1 METIAGNLPTKG
13 SLEDSKVL
21 LTRLSKFPHSLPS
34 VHSAASA
41 VERRDGVL
49 RTWAM
54 LLHMYLVSDTVAFAV
69 LNTGSEKLAVS
80 HYSMSISQSPTCK
93 PIPEL
98 TFTPFE
104 PNNHRNQVNTAVS
117 FIDVDNGDSKF
128 SYILQSAE
136 RLNRDLRLY
145 TQHTR
150 VPRKFASALW
160 NSLLKI
166 YPDSSSGLH
175 NSNGFSISDADQEML
190 RSFLPHVSYK
200 LTVSVLDL
208 WRESVRTAPL
218 ATALESWDGALNYLE
233 LDGLTNKLAHQLLLR
248 GLQPGSLVPF
258 SFEKGLWM
266 VVAILGIVKAG
277 CAFVAID
284 PSQPKL
290 RAKDIIH
297 RVEAKVILVSPSQ
310 ASKFT
315 DMGEAVLSVS
325 SDTFMS
331 DYAEDS
337 CSAPLPHA
345 KIEDAAV
352 CIFTSGSTGSPKGII
367 VQHGALA
374 TRLLAEG
381 GALGFRGARCLQFA
395 ATTWDIFITDVLAT
409 LVHQGCVCIPS
420 EEDRL
425 SNLAEFCANS
435 KPSLAIITPSLANM
449 LTPESF
455 PTLKTLVFSG
465 EALRADVV
473 ARWSSQSSI
482 SLYQGYGPAE
492 TGGCI
497 IGRLAQRPEILGY
510 ALKNYIC
517 VLVDPK
523 NHECLVPIGAIGELL
538 VAGPGLLRDYI
549 GDSSRTNAAIV
560 QCPSWCSDLQIKETR
575 FYKTGDLLRYSIDT
589 LDGSLEFVG
598 RTDGQVKYHGQRVE
612 VGEIEH
618 HLGLF
623 PNLAYCMVTLVKE
636 GHWRG
641 HLVAVAQMDG
651 HSHTHHSTTQ
661 LTMHEHMASI
671 GDAINGF
678 LSERLPKYM
687 IPSKIL
693 VVNKIPFNASM
704 KLDQAAINKWIL
716 ELAAEHT
723 AAPNQSLLL
732 PNASRLLPHESTARA
747 ISKIYGG
754 IVGNAQRFED
764 QDFKLQS
771 GGIDSIQIMS
781 FSMSLRQRFGVQ
793 IPMAQLLSSKST
805 IRTIASIIDPNTNH
819 PMPIAGDAELGN
831 TENDIDD
838 LLRSVIITPEKMYH
852 NSDINHVFLTGAS
865 GYLGIE
871 ILRQLLVRST
881 CEIYALVQGSS
892 ETAARDYLIQKAVTA
907 TWWRDEYLYRV
918 HVWRGDLSQPRLG
931 LGEPQW
937 AMLQG
942 QGPQK
947 IDAVIHNG
955 AKVHYHM
962 DYDSLKATNVQ
973 STIELLKATHKRERP
988 LHSLVFVSGGQ
999 QLSFDDNDDTANMET
1014 ALQGSGYA
1022 RSKAISELTV
1032 ARFAEQAETKVEKV
1046 RIVKPGFTIGDAERG
1061 LANKDDFIWRY
1072 IAASLEIGAYDKESA
1087 SGWLFVTDICRV
1099 SEIILQ
1105 SVFDTADKRVV
1116 KVLDGIQYQD
1126 IWKLLQ
1132 DEFGYRIKPVLKQEW
1147 TSKLHQG
1154 VAAKMEKHV
1163 MFPLMHMF
1171 EAEILPIGVA
1181 GGPTQ
1186 PSSGVKEALLAN
1198 INRLI
1203 ENGFFVTPDF
1213 LPTPLSTTT
1222 EDNVSPVRDAF
1233 DVESVRKQFP
1243 ALQEGIV
1250 AFNNAAGTAVYQG
1263 AIETTHKTMSSF
1275 PIEIGLEDP
1284 RSQERTEHW
1293 MKKTVELAAFINA
1306 ASDEVGKLPSTITTM
1321 SYRAFGQSTTFLLRT
1336 LGQALRPSLNSDC
1349 EMIISNLCHEASA
1362 GAWVSL
1368 AKDIGIA
1375 IKWWAPPPG
1384 DDPCLSLETLKP
1396 LLTPKTRIVACN
1408 HVSNVLGTI
1417 HPIRKIARMVHSI
1430 PGAIL
1435 MVDGVAWAP
1444 HRPID
1449 VNDLDVDFYCFSW
1462 YKVFGPHIAQLYGRR
1477 SVQKRMLT
1485 GISHFFLDE
1494 MPGLDWRLRLGS
1506 PTFEL
1511 EDAVVAVARYLGE
1524 IGWEKMIAQETVLQE
1539 ALLSYLRR
1547 QPTVFRI
1554 FGEKSSNPHK
1564 RVSVITFQVI
1574 GQSSREIMNRINRQ
1588 TKFRIVSGHC
1598 WAPRPT
1604 HDVLNL
1610 ESEGLIRV
1618 SFVHYNTV
1626 EEVREFCEAL
1636 QRTLE
1641 SI

>member
-21 LTRLSKFPHSLPS
+21 LTRLSRFPQSLPS
-34 VHSAASA
+34 VHSAAST

-69 LNTGSEKLAVS
+69 LDTGSEKLAVS
-80 HYSMSISQSPTCK
+80 HYSMSISQNPK
-93 PIPEL
+93 FKRIPEL

-104 PNNHRNQVNTAVS
+104 ANNHRDHVNTAVS
-117 FIDVDNGDSKF
+117 FVDVDNGDSKF

-190 RSFLPHVSYK
+190 RSFLPHVSYES
-200 LTVSVLDL
+200 TVSVLDL

-233 LDGLTNKLAHQLLLR
+233 LDALTNKLAHQLLLR

-258 SFEKGLWM
+258 SFEK
-266 VVAILGIVKAG
+266 
-277 CAFVAID
+277 
-284 PSQPKL
+284 
-290 RAKDIIH
+290 
-297 RVEAKVILVSPSQ
+297 VEAKVILVSPSQ

-325 SDTFMS
+325 SDTFVS
-331 DYAEDS
+331 DYEEDS
-337 CSAPLPHA
+337 RSAPLPHA

-409 LVHQGCVCIPS
+409 FVHQGCVCIPS

-497 IGRLAQRPEILGY
+497 IGRLTQRPEILGY

-523 NHECLVPIGAIGELL
+523 NHECLVPIGAVGELL

-560 QCPSWCSDLQIKETR
+560 QCPSWCSDLQIQGTR

-636 GHWRG
+636 GHWQG

-661 LTMHEHMASI
+661 VTMHEHMASI

-704 KLDQAAINKWIL
+704 KLDRAAINKWIL
-716 ELAAEHT
+716 ELPAKHKT
-723 AAPNQSLLL
+723 APNQSLLL
-732 PNASRLLPHESTARA
+732 PKATRLLPHESIARA

-754 IVGNAQRFED
+754 IVGNARRFED

-793 IPMAQLLSSKST
+793 IPMAQLLNSKST
-805 IRTIASIIDPNTNH
+805 IRTIASFIDPNTNH

-871 ILRQLLVRST
+871 ILRQLLVRSP

-918 HVWRGDLSQPRLG
+918 HVWRGDLSQPPLG

-937 AMLQG
+937 GMLQG
-942 QGPQK
+942 QGPQR

-1072 IAASLEIGAYDKESA
+1072 IAASLEIGAYDKE
-1087 SGWLFVTDICRV
+1087 
-1099 SEIILQ
+1099 
-1105 SVFDTADKRVV
+1105 KR
-1116 KVLDGIQYQD
+1116 LRH
-1126 IWKLLQ
+1126 
-1132 DEFGYRIKPVLKQEW
+1132 RI
-1147 TSKLHQG
+1147 
-1154 VAAKMEKHV
+1154 
-1163 MFPLMHMF
+1163 F
-1171 EAEILPIGVA
+1171 EAESLPIGVA

-1222 EDNVSPVRDAF
+1222 EDNASPVRDAF

-1243 ALQEGIV
+1243 ALREGIV
-1250 AFNNAAGTAVYQG
+1250 VFNNAAGTAVYQG
-1263 AIETTHKTMSSF
+1263 AIETTHNTMSSF

-1293 MKKTVELAAFINA
+1293 MKKTVELAAFMNA
-1306 ASDEVGKLPSTITTM
+1306 ASDEV
-1321 SYRAFGQSTTFLLRT
+1321 
-1336 LGQALRPSLNSDC
+1336 
-1349 EMIISNLCHEASA
+1349 ASA

-1375 IKWWAPPPG
+1375 IKWWAPPTG

-1417 HPIRKIARMVHSI
+1417 NPIRKIASMVHSI

-1435 MVDGVAWAP
+1435 IVDGVAWAP

-1485 GISHFFLDE
+1485 GISHFFLGE

-1511 EDAVVAVARYLGE
+1511 EDAAVAVARYLGE

-1547 QPTVFRI
+1547 QPSVFRI

>member
-1 METIAGNLPTKG
+1 MKTIAGNLPTIG
-13 SLEDSKVL
+13 PSEDSKVL
-21 LTRLSKFPHSLPS
+21 LTRLSKLPHSLPS

-49 RTWAM
+49 RTWAI

-69 LNTGSEKLAVS
+69 FDTGSEQLAVS
-80 HYSMSISQSPTCK
+80 HCSRSISQSPTSK

-104 PNNHRNQVNTAVS
+104 VDNHRNQVNTVVS
-117 FIDVDNGDSKF
+117 FIDIGNEDSKF

-136 RLNRDLRLY
+136 RLNHDLRLY
-145 TQHTR
+145 TQHAR

-166 YPDSSSGLH
+166 YSGSASGPH
-175 NSNGFSISDADQEML
+175 NSNGLSISDADQEML
-190 RSFLPHVSYK
+190 RSFLPHVSYES
-200 LTVSVLDL
+200 TVSVLDL

-233 LDGLTNKLAHQLLLR
+233 LDGLTDKLAHQLLLR
-248 GLQPGSLVPF
+248 ELQPGSFVPF

-284 PSQPKL
+284 PSQPKA
-290 RAKDIIH
+290 RANEIIH
-297 RVEAKVILVSPSQ
+297 RVEAKLILVSPLQ
-310 ASKFT
+310 ASKFSG
-315 DMGEAVLSVS
+315 MGETVLSVS
-325 SDTFMS
+325 SDTLMN
-331 DYAEDS
+331 DYGEDS
-337 CSAPLPHA
+337 CRAPLPRP
-345 KIEDAAV
+345 KIEDPAV

-381 GALGFRGARCLQFA
+381 GTLGFRGARCLQFA
-395 ATTWDIFITDVLAT
+395 ASTWDIFITDVLAT
-409 LVHQGCVCIPS
+409 LTHQGCICIPS

-425 SNLAEFCANS
+425 FNLAEFCANS
-435 KPSLAIITPSLANM
+435 NPSLAIITPSLANM

-473 ARWSSQSSI
+473 ARWSSQSNI

-497 IGRLAQRPEILGY
+497 IGRLAQRAEVLGY

-523 NHECLVPIGAIGELL
+523 NHDCLVPIGAVGELL
-538 VAGPGLLRDYI
+538 VAGPGLLQDYL

-560 QCPSWCSDLQIKETR
+560 QCPSWCSDLQIQETR

-618 HLGLF
+618 HLSLF
-623 PNLAYCMVTLVKE
+623 PNLAYCMVTLIKE
-636 GHWRG
+636 GHLGG

-661 LTMHEHMASI
+661 LTMHENMASI
-671 GDAINGF
+671 GDAINEF
-678 LSERLPKYM
+678 LSERIPKYM

-704 KLDQAAINKWIL
+704 KLDRAAINKWIL
-716 ELAAEHT
+716 ELPTEHT
-723 AAPNQSLLL
+723 MAPKSLLL
-732 PNASRLLPHESTARA
+732 PRATRLLPHESTARA

-754 IVGNAQRFED
+754 IVGNARRFED
-764 QDFKLQS
+764 QDFELQS

-781 FSMSLRQRFGVQ
+781 FSMSLKQRFGVQ
-793 IPMAQLLSSKST
+793 IPMAQILSSKST

-819 PMPIAGDAELGN
+819 PIPIAGDAEPGN

-852 NSDINHVFLTGAS
+852 NSDITHVFMTGAS

-871 ILRQLLVRST
+871 VLRQLLVRST
-881 CEIYALVQGSS
+881 CEIYALVRGSS

-907 TWWRDEYLYRV
+907 TWWRGEYLPRV
-918 HVWRGDLSQPRLG
+918 HVWRGDLTQPRLG

-937 AMLQG
+937 DMLQG

-947 IDAVIHNG
+947 IDAAIHNG

-973 STIELLKATHKRERP
+973 STIELLKAIHKRERP

-999 QLSFDDNDDTANMET
+999 QLSFDDDNDTANMER

-1032 ARFAEQAETKVEKV
+1032 TRFAEQAETKVEKV

-1061 LANKDDFIWRY
+1061 LASKDDFIWRY

-1087 SGWLFVTDICRV
+1087 TGWLFMTDICRV
-1099 SEIILQ
+1099 SDIILQ
-1105 SVFDTADKRVV
+1105 SVFDTADKPVV
-1116 KVLDGIQYQD
+1116 KVLDGIQFQD
-1126 IWKLLQ
+1126 IWQLLH
-1132 DEFGYRIKPVLKQEW
+1132 DEFGYRIQPVLQQEW
-1147 TSKLHQG
+1147 AYRLHQS

-1163 MFPLMHMF
+1163 IFPLLHMF
-1171 EAEILPIGVA
+1171 EAESPPIGVA
-1181 GGPTQ
+1181 RGPTQ

-1198 INRLI
+1198 IKRLI
-1203 ENGFFVTPDF
+1203 ESGFFVTPDF
-1213 LPTPLSTTT
+1213 LPSPLSTTT
-1222 EDNVSPVRDAF
+1222 DDSAAPVRDAF

-1275 PIEIGLEDP
+1275 PIEIGLDDP
-1284 RSQERTEHW
+1284 RSQERTDHW
-1293 MKKTVELAAFINA
+1293 MKKTVKLAAFMNA
-1306 ASDEVGKLPSTITTM
+1306 APDEIGKLPSTIATL
-1321 SYRAFGQSTTFLLRT
+1321 SYRGMPIASKKFG
-1336 LGQALRPSLNSDC
+1336 
-1349 EMIISNLCHEASA
+1349 
-1362 GAWVSL
+1362 
-1368 AKDIGIA
+1368 
-1375 IKWWAPPPG
+1375 
-1384 DDPCLSLETLKP
+1384 
-1396 LLTPKTRIVACN
+1396 
-1408 HVSNVLGTI
+1408 
-1417 HPIRKIARMVHSI
+1417 
-1430 PGAIL
+1430 
-1435 MVDGVAWAP
+1435 
-1444 HRPID
+1444 
-1449 VNDLDVDFYCFSW
+1449 
-1462 YKVFGPHIAQLYGRR
+1462 
-1477 SVQKRMLT
+1477 
-1485 GISHFFLDE
+1485 
-1494 MPGLDWRLRLGS
+1494 
-1506 PTFEL
+1506 
-1511 EDAVVAVARYLGE
+1511 
-1524 IGWEKMIAQETVLQE
+1524 
-1539 ALLSYLRR
+1539 
-1547 QPTVFRI
+1547 
-1554 FGEKSSNPHK
+1554 
-1564 RVSVITFQVI
+1564 
-1574 GQSSREIMNRINRQ
+1574 
-1588 TKFRIVSGHC
+1588 
-1598 WAPRPT
+1598 
-1604 HDVLNL
+1604 
-1610 ESEGLIRV
+1610 
-1618 SFVHYNTV
+1618 
-1626 EEVREFCEAL
+1626 
-1636 QRTLE
+1636 
-1641 SI
+1641 